1 MRFDRRSP
9 VPLVVAAVVTAVLGA
24 ASLGCTGSPGG
35 RPGAGGGGS
44 GGATPDGGPR
54 TTGGA
59 TFDGASATA
68 CPVSPTP
75 LRTTGA
81 TLSLSVAPILEGKP
95 FVFGD
100 ANALASGVKVTPLNF
115 RFYVSHVSLLQ
126 TGGASVPVDLVTA
139 GGAVEPYGVH
149 LFNAEDAA
157 SEVLRVLAPAGS
169 YAGLTFTLGL
179 DDACNS
185 GLPGERMPPLTDTS
199 QMTWPH
205 AIGYLFLRLEDQLD
219 VSGAAD
225 AGTIAIPTLVHM
237 GGVPGTLFAPTVT
250 VGGALALAAG
260 ATTAK
265 TLTLD
270 VGAVFAGAEA
280 DVDPAT
286 LAMVLPFPEVQAGER
301 LRQHVSKLALFA
313 VAP

>member
-1 MRFDRRSP
+1 MTRFDRRS
-9 VPLVVAAVVTAVLGA
+9 VPLIVATVVAAVLGA
-24 ASLGCTGSPGG
+24 VGLGCAGSSSA

-44 GGATPDGGPR
+44 EGAARDGGAGA
-54 TTGGA
+54 TGGA
-59 TFDGASATA
+59 TADGASAKA
-68 CPVSPTP
+68 CPVSPTQ
-75 LRTTGA
+75 LRKAGA
-81 TLSLSVAPILEGKP
+81 ALSLSVAPILEGKP

-126 TGGASVPVDLVTA
+126 PGGASVPVDLVTA
-139 GGAVEPYGVH
+139 TGAVEPYGVH
-149 LFNAEDAA
+149 LFNAEEAA
-157 SEVLRVLAPAGS
+157 SAVLRVLAPAGT

-185 GLPGERMPPLTDTS
+185 GLPGDRMPPLTDTS

-205 AIGYLFLRLEDQLD
+205 EIGYLFLRLEDRLD
-219 VSGAAD
+219 TSGAAD
-225 AGTIAIPTLVHM
+225 AGAIAIPTLVHM
-237 GGVPGTLFAPTVT
+237 GGVPGNLFAPTVT

-301 LRQHVSKLALFA
+301 LRQHVSQLALFA
-313 VAP
+313 LAP

>member
-1 MRFDRRSP
+1 MTRFDRRSS
-9 VPLVVAAVVTAVLGA
+9 VPLAIVALVAAVLGA
-24 ASLGCTGSPGG
+24 ASLGCAGSPGA
-35 RPGAGGGGS
+35 RPGTGGGGS
-44 GGATPDGGPR
+44 GGAARDGG
-54 TTGGA
+54 GGNDGA
-59 TFDGASATA
+59 ALDGASAKA
-68 CPVSPTP
+68 CPVSATP

-81 TLSLSVAPILEGKP
+81 TLSLSVAPVLEGKP

-100 ANALASGVKVTPLNF
+100 ANPLASGVKVTPLNF

-126 TGGASVPVDLVTA
+126 TGGAGVPVDLVTA
-139 GGAVEPYGVH
+139 TGAVEPYGVH

-157 SEVLRVLAPAGS
+157 SEVLRVLAPAGT

-185 GLPGERMPPLTDTS
+185 GLPGDRMPPLTDTS

-205 AIGYLFLRLEDQLD
+205 TSGYLFLRLEDQLD
-219 VSGAAD
+219 TSGAAD

-237 GGVPGTLFAPTVT
+237 GGVPGNLFAPTVT

-260 ATTAK
+260 APTAK

-286 LAMVLPFPEVQAGER
+286 FAMVLPFPEVQAGER
-301 LRQHVSKLALFA
+301 LREHVSKLALFA
-313 VAP
+313 LAP

>member
-1 MRFDRRSP
+1 MTRFDRRSS
-9 VPLVVAAVVTAVLGA
+9 VSLAIAAVMTAVLGA
-24 ASLGCTGSPGG
+24 VSLGCTGSPGA
-35 RPGAGGGGS
+35 RPGTGGGGS
-44 GGATPDGGPR
+44 GGAARDGGAG
-54 TTGGA
+54 TADGA
-59 TFDGASATA
+59 AFDGAAAKA

-75 LRTTGA
+75 RRSTGT

-100 ANALASGVKVTPLNF
+100 ANALAPGVKVTPLNF

-139 GGAVEPYGVH
+139 TGAVEPYGVH

-157 SEVLRVLAPAGS
+157 SEVLRVLAPAGT

-185 GLPGERMPPLTDTS
+185 GLPGDRMPPLTDTS

-205 AIGYLFLRLEDQLD
+205 AIGYLLLRLEDQLD
-219 VSGAAD
+219 TSGAAD

-237 GGVPGTLFAPTVT
+237 GGVPGNLFAP
-250 VGGALALAAG
+250 
-260 ATTAK
+260 
-265 TLTLD
+265 
-270 VGAVFAGAEA
+270 
-280 DVDPAT
+280 
-286 LAMVLPFPEVQAGER
+286 
-301 LRQHVSKLALFA
+301 
-313 VAP
+313 

>member
-1 MRFDRRSP
+1 MKRFDRMS
-9 VPLVVAAVVTAVLGA
+9 VPLVVAVMGA
-24 ASLGCTGSPGG
+24 AGIGCTGSGGG
-35 RPGAGGGGS
+35 RPGSTGSSGGGS
-44 GGATPDGGPR
+44 GGTSHDGGAGS
-54 TTGGA
+54 TDGA
-59 TFDGASATA
+59 TLDGAPLQA
-68 CPVSPTP
+68 CPTSPTP
-75 LRTTGA
+75 LRKTGA

-115 RFYVSHVSLLQ
+115 RFYVSHVALLQ

-139 GGAVEPYGVH
+139 SGAVEPYGVH

-169 YAGLTFTLGL
+169 YTGLAFTLGL

-185 GLPGERMPPLTDTS
+185 GVPGQRMPPLTDTS

-205 AIGYLFLRLEDQLD
+205 AAGYLFLRFEDQLD
-219 VSGAAD
+219 TSGAPD

-237 GGVPGTLFAPTVT
+237 GGLPGTLFAPTVA
-250 VGGALALAAG
+250 GQGALVLAPGG
-260 ATTAK
+260 ATTK

-280 DVDPAT
+280 DGDPAM
-286 LAMVLPFPEVQAGER
+286 LAMALPFPEAQAGER
-301 LRQHVSKLALFA
+301 LRQHVPKLALFA
-313 VAP
+313 LAP